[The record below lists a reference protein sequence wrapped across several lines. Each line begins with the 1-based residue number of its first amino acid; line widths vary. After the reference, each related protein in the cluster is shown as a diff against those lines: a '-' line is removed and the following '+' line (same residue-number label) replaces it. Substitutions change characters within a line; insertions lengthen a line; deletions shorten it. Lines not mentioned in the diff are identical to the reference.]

1 LNIRVLFT
9 DIGGVLLTN
18 GWDVNSRALA
28 AKKFKLDLN
37 ELNERH
43 GLMFDTFEEG
53 KLTLREYLKNVIFFR
68 KRNFTH
74 GQFRDFMFAQSK
86 PFNDMIR
93 LTRSLKSKYNLKVI
107 AISNECRELNDYRI
121 KKYKLDSFIDAFI
134 SSCYV
139 HLRKPDKDIYKM
151 ALDIFQTKPNE
162 SVFTDDRLLF
172 VETAE
177 SMGIKAIHHTEY
189 NSTVR
194 KFAKLGLKL

>member
-1 LNIRVLFT
+1 LSIKVLFT

-28 AKKFKLDLN
+28 AKKFKLDLK

-43 GLMFDTFEEG
+43 SLMFDTFEEG
-53 KLTLREYLKNVIFFR
+53 KLTLSEYLKNVIFFR

-74 GQFRDFMFAQSK
+74 SMFRDFMFAQSK
-86 PFNDMIR
+86 PFNDMIK

-121 KKYKLDSFIDAFI
+121 RKYKLDSFIDAFI

-162 SVFTDDRLLF
+162 SVFVDDRLLF
-172 VETAE
+172 AETAE
-177 SMGIKAIHHTEY
+177 SMGIDAIHHTDY
-189 NSTVR
+189 DSTVR